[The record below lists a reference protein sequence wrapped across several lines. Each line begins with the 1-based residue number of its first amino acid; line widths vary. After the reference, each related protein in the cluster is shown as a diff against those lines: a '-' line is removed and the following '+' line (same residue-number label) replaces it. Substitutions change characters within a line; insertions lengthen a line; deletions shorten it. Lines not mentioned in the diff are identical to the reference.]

1 MLRNNVSQS
10 SYSDWYRILKS
21 KEGPAV
27 LSDRGELDFV
37 VAGDIVRIGI
47 LAGSRKAA
55 FIAAYLRK
63 NIIPGDNVI
72 ETDIY
77 EAEWNEDSYKN
88 LYQMSGI
95 SPALK
100 VGVAPRMEKDGDVR
114 VATDVTVKIDG
125 KQVHRNLKSDVE
137 EIKEQLVEHFSQS
150 RTIGVKS
157 QVAGLIRANG
167 DLHGVVVN
175 PSRGFTTTRI
185 SPDEVVKYVSSLD
198 ETALRRSPGSI
209 LWPHPVIE
217 KHIIA
222 IGGIE
227 RSSDIFSRAYVDLL
241 QHLLGAP
248 VALSLVIDN
257 LNQRSIKGADENVN
271 LYSKLRLAERGL
283 INEGKTLEGSWQEL
297 VRDDYGD
304 WITLRNANEDDYEQ
318 MSQIAINNFKYAPN
332 YSYLQT
338 PEGREQQEKYI
349 TANSPDGIR
358 DLCSKTNNVCNL
370 VLEKDG
376 KILGYRVVRKEEDVA
391 DGRRM
396 HTSLGET
403 GRGIGRILLR
413 KSEKIAKQ
421 AGCKTMEVHATGN
434 SHSWFEK
441 YGFKNFGIRPNT
453 ISDYHL
459 MVKEL

>member
-1 MLRNNVSQS
+1 M
-10 SYSDWYRILKS
+10 
-21 KEGPAV
+21 
-27 LSDRGELDFV
+27 
-37 VAGDIVRIGI
+37 
-47 LAGSRKAA
+47 
-55 FIAAYLRK
+55 
-63 NIIPGDNVI
+63 
-72 ETDIY
+72 
-77 EAEWNEDSYKN
+77 
-88 LYQMSGI
+88 
-95 SPALK
+95 
-100 VGVAPRMEKDGDVR
+100 
-114 VATDVTVKIDG
+114 
-125 KQVHRNLKSDVE
+125 
-137 EIKEQLVEHFSQS
+137 EHFSQS

-209 LWPHPVIE
+209 LWPHPAIE

-248 VALSLVIDN
+248 VALSLVFDN
-257 LNQRSIKGADENVN
+257 LNQRSMKGVDGDIS
-271 LYSKLRLAERGL
+271 LYSKLKLAERGL
-283 INEGKTLEGSWQEL
+283 INEGNTLEGSWQEL
-297 VRDDYGD
+297 VRDDHGD
-304 WITLRNANEDDYEQ
+304 WITLRNAKEEDYEQ
-318 MSQIAINNFKYAPN
+318 MSEIAINNFKYAPN

-338 PEGREQQEKYI
+338 PEGREHQEKYI
-349 TANSPDGIR
+349 AANSPDGIR
-358 DLCSKTNNVCNL
+358 DLCSKANNVCNL

-376 KILGYRVVRKEEDVA
+376 KILGFRVVRKEEDIA

-441 YGFKNFGIRPNT
+441 YGFKSLGIRPNT